1 MEAIE
6 KKISDLAFE
15 ARSRELAGTEL
26 GGADTVE
33 YVIVL
38 VLAVVV
44 GAALFAIITGS
55 IKPAITNVGSKIT
68 TWFNNAV

>member
-1 MEAIE
+1 M
-6 KKISDLAFE
+6 
-15 ARSRELAGTEL
+15 
-26 GGADTVE
+26 E

-44 GAALFAIITGS
+44 GAALFGIITGS
-55 IKPAITNVGSKIT
+55 IKPAVTNVGSKIT

>member
-1 MEAIE
+1 MEAITE
-6 KKISDLAFE
+6 KISDLAFE

-38 VLAVVV
+38 VLAVVI
-44 GAALFAIITGS
+44 GAALFGIITGS

>member
-1 MEAIE
+1 MEAITG
-6 KKISDLAFE
+6 KISDLAFE

-33 YVIVL
+33 FVIVL
-38 VLAVVV
+38 VLIVVV
-44 GAALFAIITGS
+44 GAALFGMITSS

-68 TWFNNAV
+68 AWFNNAV